1 LTCRLKAEE
10 YAHDA
15 KLKAE
20 SLGHDAKLR
29 AEDAKAKGTSPN
41 NSIVFGLTVA
51 AAGTSPFGT
60 IELYS
65 PKYYLACTLGGIVAC
80 GLTHAA
86 VTPLDLV
93 PLPLSRSNNDTN
105 DRLNVVV
112 KLIPNCIKA
121 ISKDSAKSTAQKD

>member
-1 LTCRLKAEE
+1 LSTDVDGRLKAEE

-20 SLGHDAKLR
+20 SLGHDVKLK
-29 AEDAKAKGTSPN
+29 AEEAKAKGTSF
-41 NSIVFGLTVA
+41 NSAMLILAT
-51 AAGTSPFGT
+51 AGSSPFGT

-93 PLPLSRSNNDTN
+93 LPP
-105 DRLNVVV
+105 
-112 KLIPNCIKA
+112 IPIPEQH
-121 ISKDSAKSTAQKD
+121 S

>member
-1 LTCRLKAEE
+1 VDIDCRLKAEE

-20 SLGHDAKLR
+20 SL
-29 AEDAKAKGTSPN
+29 EAKAKGISFPPIMLILA
-41 NSIVFGLTVA
+41 S
-51 AAGTSPFGT
+51 AGSSPFGT

-93 PLPLSRSNNDTN
+93 PLQPPSQSNRTN
-105 DRLNVVV
+105 ARR
-112 KLIPNCIKA
+112 
-121 ISKDSAKSTAQKD
+121 

>member
-1 LTCRLKAEE
+1 M
-10 YAHDA
+10 
-15 KLKAE
+15 
-20 SLGHDAKLR
+20 
-29 AEDAKAKGTSPN
+29 
-41 NSIVFGLTVA
+41 VA
-51 AAGTSPFGT
+51 VAGTSPFGT

-93 PLPLSRSNNDTN
+93 RPPSPSRSNNDTN
-105 DRLNVVV
+105 GRLNVVV